1 MRTYFLLSIIPIL
14 ALTYALGHFVHKA
27 FWLLYITEIPIFIIG
42 LRDCL
47 QKKHTI
53 LRNYPVLGHFRY
65 LLEEI
70 RPEIQQY
77 FIERFDDGRP
87 FSREQRSVV
96 YQRAKG
102 QTDTAAFGTQHDLY
116 TSGIEWLEHSIVT
129 THMNDD
135 EDRIIVGGEQC
146 LKPYSCSRFNIS
158 AMSYGSLSKNAVMAL
173 NWGAKQ
179 GGFYHNTGEGSIS
192 SYHEEHGGDLVWQ
205 IGTGYFGCR
214 NTDGSFNG
222 EMFKERALKD
232 QVKMIELKLSQG
244 AKPGHGGMLPG
255 KKVNAEIAEIRA
267 VEIGKDVNSPPSHS
281 CFSTPKE
288 LILFLKSLREMS
300 GGKPIGFK
308 FCVGKKS
315 EFYAICKAMLELD
328 TYPDFITV
336 DGAEGG
342 TGAAPREFTNS
353 LGTPLNDGLNFVNN
367 TLIGC
372 GLRSKIKIIA
382 SGKIVDAFDMVRKF
396 ALGADICNSARG
408 MMFAV
413 GCIQALRC
421 NSNDCPAGVATQD
434 PALYKLVD
442 VPSKAER
449 VARYHRS
456 TMSELHHLCSAAG
469 VTTIKCLKKTHIRRR
484 IGPGEISSYRK
495 IYPNFEEN
503 SLILGSGSE
512 RFQKLW
518 DKTSGDSFRIMAD

>member
-1 MRTYFLLSIIPIL
+1 MRTYFLASIVPL
-14 ALTYALGHFVHKA
+14 LLGTYLLGKYMHDTWWNLFL
-27 FWLLYITEIPIFIIG
+27 FEIPIILLG
-42 LRDCL
+42 LRDTF

-102 QTDTAAFGTQHDLY
+102 DIDTSAFGTQHDLY
-116 TSGIEWLEHSIVT
+116 QSGVEWLEHSIRS
-129 THMNDD
+129 THMAES
-135 EDRIIVGGEQC
+135 EDRIIIGNEQC
-146 LKPYSCSRFNIS
+146 SKPYSCSRFNIS
-158 AMSYGSLSKNAVMAL
+158 AMSYGSLSKNAIMAL
-173 NWGAKQ
+173 NSGAKE

-192 SYHEEHGGDLVWQ
+192 PYHEKFGGDLVWQ

-214 NTDGSFNG
+214 NPDGSFNF
-222 EMFKERALKD
+222 EMFEQRALKD
-232 QVKMIELKLSQG
+232 QVKMIEIKISQG
-244 AKPGHGGMLPG
+244 AKPGHGGMLPA
-255 KKVNAEIAEIRA
+255 KKVNEEVAKIRA

-281 CFSTPKE
+281 AFSTPPELLEWIKE
-288 LILFLKSLREMS
+288 LRDLS

-308 FCVGKKS
+308 LCIGKKS
-315 EFYAICKAMLELD
+315 EFYAICKAMIKLD
-328 TYPDFITV
+328 IYPDFITV

-342 TGAAPREFTNS
+342 TGAAPREFSNS
-353 LGTPLNDGLNFVNN
+353 LGTPLNDALNFVNN
-367 TLIGC
+367 TLVGC
-372 GLRSKIKIIA
+372 NIRDKIIIIA

-396 ALGADICNSARG
+396 ALGADVCNSARG

-421 NSNDCPAGVATQD
+421 NTNDCPAGVATQD
-434 PALYKLVD
+434 PRLYKLVD
-442 VPSKAER
+442 VPSKAKR
-449 VARYHRS
+449 VARYHKA
-456 TMSELHHLCSAAG
+456 TMEELHHLCSAAG
-469 VTTIKCLKKTHIRRR
+469 VTTIKCLSKKHIRRR
-484 IGPGEISSYRK
+484 IGPGEISSYLK
-495 IYPNFEEN
+495 IYPNYETN
-503 SLILGSGSE
+503 SLINGSADP

-518 DKTSGDSFRIMAD
+518 DSVHYETFRS